1 MQIPSTL
8 FETLQSALKQETK
21 RICRDAARILHI
33 PQKELEEKIIK
44 NCLKIPITVISDK
57 DIPTSCPAILQG
69 DILYR
74 CRHPCILGT
83 GRCHAHQTV
92 TIPEI
97 DTRQPEQI
105 TLTRIRYTAQEL
117 WCEES
122 TGTVYN
128 NKKENVGEYRNNRL
142 YLISS
147 TTVS

>member
-8 FETLQSALKQETK
+8 FDSFQSALKQETK
-21 RICRDAARILHI
+21 RICRDVARMLHI
-33 PQKELEEKIIK
+33 PQKELEDKIMK
-44 NCLKIPITVISDK
+44 QDVKIPITIISDK
-57 DIPTSCPAILQG
+57 DIPTNCPAILQG

-83 GRCHAHQTV
+83 GRCQVHQTV

-97 DTRQPEQI
+97 DTSQQGQI
-105 TLTRIRYTAQEL
+105 ILTRIRYTAQEL
-117 WCEES
+117 WCDES

-147 TTVS
+147 TTLS